1 MLTLTRTGWLLLAF
15 FVAGCASPT
24 LEEGAA
30 PEFASEGLAAV
41 RNSGFAEAYVLP
53 GANLPGYGIIDFS
66 PMSVAGLE
74 VTQTTMSGTTR
85 GQWLMT
91 PEREAGLQQTWSDAT
106 ARAFR
111 DYPRADPGQG
121 TVRIDA
127 ALTRVAPGRTAST
140 ATSASGAMVQGTSDI
155 VEVSAEFRLVD
166 AASGQLLAV
175 IRDRRAISS
184 LQWTRAAGIDS
195 VNLFNS
201 WAALLHTRVSGN

>member
-1 MLTLTRTGWLLLAF
+1 MSTMVRAGWLLLALF
-15 FVAGCASPT
+15 MA
-24 LEEGAA
+24 GAA
-30 PEFASEGLAAV
+30 PEFTGEGLSPV
-41 RNSGFAEAYVLP
+41 RNSGFAEAYALP
-53 GANLPGYGIIDFS
+53 GANLPAYGIMDFS

-85 GQWLMT
+85 GQWAVT
-91 PEREAGLQQTWSDAT
+91 PEREAGLQQTWADAT

-121 TVRIDA
+121 TLRIDA

-155 VEVSAEFRLVD
+155 VEISAEFRLLD

>member
-1 MLTLTRTGWLLLAF
+1 MPKLLRAGWLLPALF
-15 FVAGCASPT
+15 IMGCASPA
-24 LEEGAA
+24 LEQGAA
-30 PEFASEGLAAV
+30 PEFLGEGLAPV
-41 RNSGFAEAYVLP
+41 RNSGFAEAYALP
-53 GANLPGYGIIDFS
+53 GANLPGYGIVQFS
-66 PMSVAGLE
+66 PMSVADLV

-85 GQWLMT
+85 GQWQVT
-91 PEREAGLQQTWSDAT
+91 PEREAGLQQTWADAT

-111 DYPRADPGQG
+111 DYPRAESGQG
-121 TVRIDA
+121 ALRIDA
-127 ALTRVAPGRTAST
+127 ALTRVAPGRSAST

-195 VNLFNS
+195 VNLLNS
-201 WAALLHTRVSGN
+201 WAALLHTRVSGR

>member
-1 MLTLTRTGWLLLAF
+1 M
-15 FVAGCASPT
+15 
-24 LEEGAA
+24 
-30 PEFASEGLAAV
+30 
-41 RNSGFAEAYVLP
+41 
-53 GANLPGYGIIDFS
+53 DFS

-85 GQWLMT
+85 GQWAVT
-91 PEREAGLQQTWSDAT
+91 PEREAGLQQTWADAT

-121 TVRIDA
+121 TLRIDA

-155 VEVSAEFRLVD
+155 VEISAEFRLLD

>member
-184 LQWTRAAGIDS
+184 LQWTRAAGIEG

>member
-1 MLTLTRTGWLLLAF
+1 MSTMVRAGWLLLALF
-15 FVAGCASPT
+15 MAGCASPT

-30 PEFASEGLAAV
+30 PEFTGEGLSPV
-41 RNSGFAEAYVLP
+41 RNSGFAEAYALP
-53 GANLPGYGIIDFS
+53 GANLPAYGIMDFS

-85 GQWLMT
+85 GQWAVT
-91 PEREAGLQQTWSDAT
+91 PEREAGLQQTWADAT

-121 TVRIDA
+121 TLRIDA

-155 VEVSAEFRLVD
+155 VEISAEFRLLD

>member
-1 MLTLTRTGWLLLAF
+1 MPTLVHAGWLLLAL
-15 FVAGCASPT
+15 FVAGCATPT
-24 LEEGAA
+24 LDEGTA
-30 PEFASEGLAAV
+30 PEFAGEGLAAV
-41 RNSGFAEAYVLP
+41 RNSGFAEAYALP
-53 GANLPGYGIIDFS
+53 GANLPGYGTIDFS
-66 PMSVAGLE
+66 PMSLADLE

-85 GQWLMT
+85 GQWLVT
-91 PEREAGLQQTWSDAT
+91 PEREAGLQQTWSEAT

-111 DYPRADPGQG
+111 DYPRAEPGQG
-121 TVRIDA
+121 TLRVDA

-140 ATSASGAMVQGTSDI
+140 ATSASGAAVHGTSDI